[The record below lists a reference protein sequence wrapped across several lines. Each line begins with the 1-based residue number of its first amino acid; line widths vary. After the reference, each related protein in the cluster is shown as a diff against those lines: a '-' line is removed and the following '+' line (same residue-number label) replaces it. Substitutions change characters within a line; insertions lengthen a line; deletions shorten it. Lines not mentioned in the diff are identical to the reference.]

1 MSRYG
6 RDYYIN
12 DARTASGTR
21 KKNGE
26 WFGGGS
32 GSSTTSTPAN
42 TPTGAPAHGFYV
54 SDYELYFKSKNRM
67 SFNDKYNTLSSYRSV
82 NSDDYRRLKNIGSFK
97 SNDQYRKSTGCSDES
112 RQVKRSVSLNSLRS
126 YNHLRQ
132 GTASDLH
139 YNSERS
145 NYTTSNRSSVSSV
158 EIPANIIAELEVAML
173 HGNLKRDS
181 FRSRSSTKNFVTNP
195 IFDERQE

>member
-1 MSRYG
+1 MPRYG

-42 TPTGAPAHGFYV
+42 TPTAVPDHDFYV
-54 SDYELYFKSKNRM
+54 SDNKLYVKSKNRM
-67 SFNDKYNTLSSYRSV
+67 SFNDKYNTMSSFGRV
-82 NSDDYRRLKNIGSFK
+82 NSDDYSREFKKNRGSM
-97 SNDQYRKSTGCSDES
+97 NDRYRNSSDEI
-112 RQVKRSVSLNSLRS
+112 QKVKRSVSLNSLRS
-126 YNHLRQ
+126 YNRIRQ
-132 GTASDLH
+132 GAVNDLH
-139 YNSERS
+139 CNSEWS
-145 NYTTSNRSSVSSV
+145 NCNASNRSSLSSI
-158 EIPANIIAELEVAML
+158 EIPANIIAELEVGML